1 MLFHDEPLS
10 LQVLDRLKAGE
21 QALAPAFW
29 PLEVLNSLLI
39 GEKKGRIS
47 REQTDAF
54 LRDLRAL
61 RPTLDYAS
69 LEAGMRASPNNLPR
83 SWSDAL

>member
-1 MLFHDEPLS
+1 MNGVVVDAPVTLSWCFPDEQTPLS
-10 LQVLDRLKAGE
+10 LKVLDQLKTGQ

-47 REQTDAF
+47 REQIG
-54 LRDLRAL
+54 RAHV
-61 RPTLDYAS
+61 
-69 LEAGMRASPNNLPR
+69 
-83 SWSDAL
+83 